1 MKEGSKTKNN
11 YEYNKMQKDNLDKSS
26 LQTNNKIECDNFS
39 KTCSQNKFLRNNRSK
54 DKNFLR
60 NLNEKDNINI
70 NKNMFVL

>member
-1 MKEGSKTKNN
+1 LKEGSKTNNN
-11 YEYNKMQKDNLDKSS
+11 YEYNKIQKNNLDKTI
-26 LQTNNKIECDNFS
+26 LKTNCDIFS
-39 KTCSQNKFLRNNRSK
+39 ITCRQNKFLRNTRSK